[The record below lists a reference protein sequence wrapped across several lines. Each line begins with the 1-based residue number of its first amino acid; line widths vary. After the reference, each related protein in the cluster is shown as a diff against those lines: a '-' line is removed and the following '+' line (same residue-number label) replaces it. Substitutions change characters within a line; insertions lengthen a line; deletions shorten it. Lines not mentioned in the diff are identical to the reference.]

1 MWIKKKEI
9 EQLSEFVKGY
19 SSGEELDIRVN
30 KEGSFNIL
38 KNDIYALVNMKN
50 EQIKAVETERDSL
63 SDYMADISHQLKT
76 PITSMMIMA
85 DLLEEAEPEKQTEF
99 IHNIQVSLNKMEWLV
114 GALLEMAK
122 LDAHAIDFIKN
133 DIHTSELLEAVKPSV
148 AILLD
153 IHNLTIE
160 LKQDCIIHCDKRWT
174 TEALTNIVK
183 NAIEYSPDGSVIE
196 IDSGENPMY
205 SWISV
210 RDSGMGM
217 DKTEYAALFKRFENS
232 TNENGFGIGMPLAL
246 SILKGQG
253 GDIDVDFGRQG
264 RGNDFYF
271 KIFQVISLM
280 LEDPELFL
288 SDKIVTIII
297 SFVTVQSFCIA
308 RMVFRL
314 LRNLLKPKLNCEKL
328 TKDMKDTGEPPA
340 LRRLIQR

>member
-1 MWIKKKEI
+1 
-9 EQLSEFVKGY
+9 
-19 SSGEELDIRVN
+19 
-30 KEGSFNIL
+30 
-38 KNDIYALVNMKN
+38 
-50 EQIKAVETERDSL
+50 
-63 SDYMADISHQLKT
+63 
-76 PITSMMIMA
+76 
-85 DLLEEAEPEKQTEF
+85 
-99 IHNIQVSLNKMEWLV
+99 
-114 GALLEMAK
+114 MAK

-174 TEALTNIVK
+174 TEALTNIIK

-253 GDIDVDFGRQG
+253 GDIDVDFGS
-264 RGNDFYF
+264 RGEGTIFILKFF
-271 KIFQVISLM
+271 K
-280 LEDPELFL
+280 
-288 SDKIVTIII
+288 
-297 SFVTVQSFCIA
+297 
-308 RMVFRL
+308 
-314 LRNLLKPKLNCEKL
+314 
-328 TKDMKDTGEPPA
+328 
-340 LRRLIQR
+340 